1 VHVEQTTLG
10 RLRALE
16 LTPATFRRLA
26 LLAAAALYVVVT
38 TGAVVRLTAS
48 GLGCSHWPRCGSAP
62 YPEKGGHAAI
72 EFSNRVVALFTI
84 GFALLSWIAAR
95 RLPGLPRFVS
105 RLALLVFVGTAAQ
118 IPLGGLTVIFDLNP
132 LLVISHFLLALAI
145 LGVAIVVALEAWSF
159 ERGRAQSPVPLEL
172 RRLGLV
178 LAAACLAL
186 VVTGTLVSAAGP
198 HSGGVDIRRLGSLK
212 PALDVHA
219 GATAVFGIAF
229 VGLLGY
235 LAARRSEAPR
245 LFAAMV
251 GLLALVLAQ
260 VGIGEIQWHDRLPW
274 WLVLLHVST
283 AAAVWAGTV
292 ALVTAFW
299 RPPAPL
305 ASR

>member
-1 VHVEQTTLG
+1 MHVEQTTIA
-10 RLRALE
+10 RIRAFE
-16 LTPATFRRLA
+16 VSPALFRKLA
-26 LLAAAALYVVVT
+26 LLALGALYVVVT

-48 GLGCSHWPRCGSAP
+48 GLGCSHWPKCGSAP
-62 YPEKGGHAAI
+62 FPEKGGHAAI

-84 GFALLSWIAAR
+84 GFAVLSWLAAR
-95 RLPGLPRFVS
+95 RLRGLPHWVT
-105 RLALLVFVGTAAQ
+105 RLALLVFLGTAAQ

-132 LLVISHFLLALAI
+132 LLVISHFLLALVV
-145 LGVAIVVALEAWSF
+145 LGVAVVVALEAWAY
-159 ERGRAQSPVPLEL
+159 ERGRARPVVPLEL

-178 LAAACLAL
+178 LVAACLVL

-198 HSGGVDIRRLGSLK
+198 HSGGVDIRRLGSLRS
-212 PALDVHA
+212 AIDVHA
-219 GATAVFGIAF
+219 GATAVYGVAF
-229 VGLLGY
+229 VALLGY

-245 LFAAMV
+245 LFAGMV
-251 GLLALVLAQ
+251 GLLGLILVQ

-283 AAAVWAGTV
+283 AAAVWGGTV

-305 ASR
+305 ARR